1 MHGEVVRA
9 SAGSVAAEMLD
20 KHPAAS
26 PLDAELGAA
35 SADDLLRAAAA
46 GTAGAG
52 LRAADLTRMVEE
64 LFADLPRFT
73 RYVQRLSRLSMPGA
87 DLIRFEHVQAL
98 VRSGHA
104 AVLWSFVLSV
114 AQGRVPAEARPY
126 VYGGRL
132 VAPAKPG
139 GGAHRPLGAGVTW
152 RRLAAGLARATG
164 HVSVTR
170 P

>member
-1 MHGEVVRA
+1 
-9 SAGSVAAEMLD
+9 
-20 KHPAAS
+20 
-26 PLDAELGAA
+26 
-35 SADDLLRAAAA
+35 
-46 GTAGAG
+46 
-52 LRAADLTRMVEE
+52 
-64 LFADLPRFT
+64 
-73 RYVQRLSRLSMPGA
+73 
-87 DLIRFEHVQAL
+87 
-98 VRSGHA
+98 
-104 AVLWSFVLSV
+104 LSV